1 MYNVTIVPRATSFSL
16 KPYTYK
22 RSDGQYGGW
31 EYRVMEAIAQNLNF
45 RCSFVEEKVGEIKL
59 IVMLLVVQF
68 GR

>member
-1 MYNVTIVPRATSFSL
+1 
-16 KPYTYK
+16 
-22 RSDGQYGGW
+22 
-31 EYRVMEAIAQNLNF
+31 MEAIAQNLNF